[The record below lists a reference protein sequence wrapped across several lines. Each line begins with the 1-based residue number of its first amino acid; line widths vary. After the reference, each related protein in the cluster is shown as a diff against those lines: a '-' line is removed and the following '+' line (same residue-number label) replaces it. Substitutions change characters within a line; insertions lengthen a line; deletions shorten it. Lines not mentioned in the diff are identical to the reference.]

1 MRRLLGLVTYNW
13 PLKLMAIVLATLLYA
28 GLVVSQ
34 STFTFDTPIPIRAV
48 NQPTNAVLLVN
59 LPTVNR
65 IRYISSGE
73 AGVGPTPDSFQ
84 ATVDLNGVD
93 PNAGSVFVNVNVVST
108 DPRFL
113 VRDWE
118 PRSISVLLD
127 PFSTKIVPVQV
138 KTGPVADNLDV
149 RQPVLDVENVE
160 VSGPDSVV
168 KFVVAAEANVAIDP
182 QGLNIDRDVQLIAV
196 DVLGNAKSPVK
207 IDPPTVHVQIAVFT
221 NAKTKALAVNPDVT
235 GTPPTG
241 YVVDTVT
248 VDPPIVTVEGDPPE
262 LATVQVA
269 DTQPIP
275 IGGVTGTISVDV
287 PLALPAGVLPIGL
300 ETVHV
305 TITVKPET
313 GTATF
318 TAGPVLVGRQPN
330 LDYQLSTGSVL
341 VTIGGPKADLD
352 RLDSSALTV
361 NLDVTGLGVGAHEIQ
376 PTLNLQAGLRLL
388 MVDPLT
394 VTVTIT
400 SLGSPVPTAS
410 AGG

>member
-1 MRRLLGLVTYNW
+1 MRRLVGLIVYNW
-13 PLKLMAIVLATLLYA
+13 PLKLMAIVLASLLYA

-34 STFTFDTPIPIRAV
+34 STFTFDTPIQIRAL
-48 NQPTNAVLLVN
+48 NTPTDAVLLVN

-84 ATVDLNGVD
+84 ATVDLNGID
-93 PNAGSVFVNVNVVST
+93 PNSGSVFVNVNVVST
-108 DPRFL
+108 DSRFL

-127 PFSTKIVPVQV
+127 PFSKKMVPVQV
-138 KTGPVADNLDV
+138 KTGPVGDLDV
-149 RQPVLDVENVE
+149 RQPVLSVQNVE

-168 KFVVAAEANVAIDP
+168 KFVVAAQANVAIDP
-182 QGLNIDRDVQLIAV
+182 QGLNIDRDVPLIAV

-207 IDPPTVHVQIAVFT
+207 IDPPTVHVSIAVFT
-221 NAKTKALAVNPDVT
+221 NAKTKTLAVNPDVT

-262 LATVQVA
+262 LATVQRA

-275 IGGVTGTISVDV
+275 IGGVTGTISLDV
-287 PLALPAGVLPIGL
+287 PLTLPAGVLPIGL
-300 ETVHV
+300 DTVHV

-313 GTATF
+313 GNQTF
-318 TAGPVLVGRQPN
+318 NAGPLLVGRQPD
-330 LDYQLSTGSVL
+330 LDYRLSTGTIL
-341 VTIGGPKADLD
+341 VTIGGPKPDLD
-352 RLDSSALTV
+352 RLDPSALTV
-361 NLDVTGLGVGAHEIQ
+361 NLDVTGLGVGTHEVQ
-376 PTLNLQAGLRLL
+376 PTMTLQAGLRLL
-388 MVDPLT
+388 NVDPSK

-400 SLGSPVPTAS
+400 SLGSPVPAPSAS
-410 AGG
+410 G

>member
-1 MRRLLGLVTYNW
+1 MRRLLGIITYNW

-34 STFTFDTPIPIRAV
+34 STFTFDTSPIPIRAV

-59 LPTVNR
+59 LPPVNR
-65 IRYISSGE
+65 IRYVSSGE

-84 ATVDLNGVD
+84 ATVDLSGVD

-118 PRSISVLLD
+118 PRTISVLLD
-127 PFSTKIVPVQV
+127 PFSKKIVPVQV
-138 KTGPVADNLDV
+138 KTGLVADNLDV
-149 RQPVLDVENVE
+149 RPPVLSVQNVE

-182 QGLNIDRDVQLIAV
+182 QGLNIDRDIPLIAV

-207 IDPPTVHVQIAVFT
+207 IDPPSVHVQIAVFT
-221 NAKTKALAVNPDVT
+221 NAKTKALPVKPDVT

-275 IGGVTGTISVDV
+275 IGGITGTISVDV

-318 TAGPVLVGRQPN
+318 TAGPVLVGRQPG

-352 RLDSSALTV
+352 RLNSSALTV
-361 NLDVTGLGVGAHEIQ
+361 NLDVTGLGVGTHEIQ

-388 MVDPLT
+388 NVDPLS

-400 SLGSPVPTAS
+400 SLGSPAPSAS
-410 AGG
+410 GG

>member
-1 MRRLLGLVTYNW
+1 MRRLLGIITYNW
-13 PLKLMAIVLATLLYA
+13 PLKLMAVVLATLLYA

-34 STFTFDTPIPIRAV
+34 STFTFDTPIPIRVV
-48 NQPTNAVLLVN
+48 NQPTDAVLLVN

-65 IRYISSGE
+65 IRYIASGE
-73 AGVGPTPDSFQ
+73 AGVGPTPDSFV
-84 ATVDLNGVD
+84 ASVDLTGVD
-93 PNAGSVFVNVNVVST
+93 PNAGSAFVNVNVVST

-118 PRSISVLLD
+118 PRSINVQLD
-127 PFSTKIVPVQV
+127 PFSKKVVPVQV
-138 KTGPVADNLDV
+138 NTGTPPETLDV
-149 RQPVLDVENVE
+149 RQPVLSVQNVE

-168 KFVVAAEANVAIDP
+168 KFVVAAQANVAIDL
-182 QGLNIDRDVQLIAV
+182 QGLNIDRDVPLIAV

-207 IDPPTVHVQIAVFT
+207 IDPPTVHVSIAVFT
-221 NAKTKALAVNPDVT
+221 NAKTKALAVNPNVT

-262 LATVQVA
+262 LAPVQRA

-287 PLALPAGVLPIGL
+287 PLTLPTGVLPIGL

-318 TAGPVLVGRQPN
+318 TAGPLLVGRQPS
-330 LDYQLSTGSVL
+330 LDYQLSTSSVL

-352 RLDSSALTV
+352 RLDASALTV
-361 NLDVTGLGVGAHEIQ
+361 NLDVTGLGVGTHEIR
-376 PTLNLQAGLRLL
+376 PTLNLQAGLRQLN
-388 MVDPLT
+388 VDPLT

-400 SLGSPVPTAS
+400 SLGSPAPAPS